1 MIASGLVPKTNIVF
15 IKLTFSIYCQKK
27 QGIEELLVEKKYVNM
42 ILMKAKVCEIFY
54 SLQLEGSMLGYP
66 AVFVRFS
73 GCNLNCEFCDT
84 KYAFFEYDT
93 LTQSEIEN
101 KISLYNCKRIIFTGG
116 EPLLNAYFIE
126 SFINKLKSKYEFFL
140 ETNGTIWVDFASKF
154 KHIVVS
160 PKFDNLNFDVLKK
173 YSLQNNVEFK
183 VLVENPDSLKQIE
196 DFLKSLNINSATLQP
211 IYFPDE
217 PLNQFL
223 ERTRNIIEAFKQ
235 SKLTNKDIRLIIQN
249 HKIIYEKQRGV

>member
-1 MIASGLVPKTNIVF
+1 M
-15 IKLTFSIYCQKK
+15 
-27 QGIEELLVEKKYVNM
+27 
-42 ILMKAKVCEIFY
+42 
-54 SLQLEGSMLGYP
+54 
-66 AVFVRFS
+66 
-73 GCNLNCEFCDT
+73 
-84 KYAFFEYDT
+84 
-93 LTQSEIEN
+93 
-101 KISLYNCKRIIFTGG
+101 
-116 EPLLNAYFIE
+116 
-126 SFINKLKSKYEFFL
+126 
-140 ETNGTIWVDFASKF
+140 DFASKF

-235 SKLTNKDIRLIIQN
+235 SKLTNKDVRLIIQN

>member
-1 MIASGLVPKTNIVF
+1 M
-15 IKLTFSIYCQKK
+15 
-27 QGIEELLVEKKYVNM
+27 EKKYVNM

-73 GCNLNCEFCDT
+73 GCNLNCKFCDT
-84 KYAFFEYDT
+84 KYAFNDY
-93 LTQSEIEN
+93 EIM
-101 KISLYNCKRIIFTGG
+101 SLLQVSKAICNYNCKRIIFTGG
-116 EPLLNAYFIE
+116 EPLLNA
-126 SFINKLKSKYEFFL
+126 SFIKCLIDELGSKYDFFL

-235 SKLTNKDIRLIIQN
+235 SKLTNKDVRLIIQN